1 MKNKKII
8 ICLLFSCLLILMCGC
23 SKKGSSKY
31 DICLI
36 TDQGTIED
44 GSFNE
49 ACYNGIKSFCE
60 GCGMSYSYLEPET
73 FSVAGYE
80 KAMNQ
85 AIDDGAKVLICPGYL
100 HEVSVYNQAKKHPD
114 VKFVLVDGVPHDA
127 DYNDYTIS
135 ENVLPIVFA
144 EEDAGFLAGY
154 AAVRE
159 GFTNLSF
166 IGGMAEDPV
175 VRFGYG
181 FVQGAD
187 YASIELGTKIN
198 IDYIYSGTYSED
210 DNIYQYAKDLYT
222 NGTEVIFACGGA
234 LGRSVMK
241 AAEEMG
247 GSVIGVDVDQSNESP
262 SVIFSAT
269 KEIEKAVYNS
279 LQSYL
284 SSTFEGGFVK
294 TYCAAEEGIGLAFNS
309 SKLNNFNDIEYKA
322 IYNELK
328 SHEIVPYNNT
338 DIGTTQEL
346 ELINTTVNYKEY

>member
-1 MKNKKII
+1 MNIKRVIT
-8 ICLLFSCLLILMCGC
+8 CLLFTCLLFVLCGC
-23 SKKGSSKY
+23 SKNKFSKY
-31 DICLI
+31 DVCLI

-49 ACYNGIKSFCE
+49 ASYNGVKKFCDE
-60 GCGMSYSYLEPET
+60 SGMKYSYLVPDT
-73 FSVAGYE
+73 FSVSGYE
-80 KAMNQ
+80 ASMIE
-85 AIDDGAKVLICPGYL
+85 AIDNGAKILICPGYM
-100 HEVSVYNQAKKHPD
+100 HETAVYNQAKKHPE
-114 VKFVLVDGVPHDA
+114 VKFVLIDGEPHDA
-127 DYNDYTIS
+127 DYEDYTIK
-135 ENVLPIVFA
+135 ENVLPILFA

-175 VRFGYG
+175 VRYGYG

-187 YASIELGTKIN
+187 FASIEVGSKIS

-210 DNIYQYAKDLYT
+210 DNIYQYAKDLYS

-234 LGRSVMK
+234 MGRSVMK
-241 AAEEMG
+241 AAEEMDG
-247 GSVIGVDVDQSNESP
+247 HVIGVDVDQSREST

-269 KEIEKAVYNS
+269 KEVEMAVYEA
-279 LQSYL
+279 LKSYL
-284 SSTFEGGFVK
+284 SDTFEGGYIK
-294 TYCAAEEGIGLAFNS
+294 TYCAAEEGVGLAFTD
-309 SKLNNFNDIEYKA
+309 SKFTHFSQIEYEA

-328 SHEIVPYNNT
+328 CHEIVPYSNT

-346 ELINTTVNYKEY
+346 ELINTTVNYKE